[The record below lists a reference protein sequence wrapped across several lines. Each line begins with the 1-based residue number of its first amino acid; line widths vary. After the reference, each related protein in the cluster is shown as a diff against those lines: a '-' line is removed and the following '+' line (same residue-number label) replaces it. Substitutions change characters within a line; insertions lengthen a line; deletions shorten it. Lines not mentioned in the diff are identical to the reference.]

1 MARLQLFTSYEAPE
15 EQQVFGVRLGQLV
28 DTLSVF
34 ASCGCEGDLQLVYPG
49 PDGELQ
55 LQ

>member
-1 MARLQLFTSYEAPE
+1 LFSSYSCPGGK
-15 EQQVFGVRLGQLV
+15 QVFGVMFNQLV

-34 ASCGCEGDLQLVYPG
+34 ASSSDAELEMLYPG